1 MKHKGRV
8 KTPMNAHTPKT
19 QLGMGD
25 YYGTGVKQK
34 IGRVREDFM
43 GMLDMPPKKLS
54 TPPRQVV

>member
-1 MKHKGRV
+1 MKSKNKV

-19 QLGMGD
+19 KFGMGN

-54 TPPRQVV
+54 IPPRGVA